1 MFVYGR
7 NIALSFVFANEND
20 EYLHKKGFLVVFLSF
35 IYLIF
40 RKT

>member
-7 NIALSFVFANEND
+7 NIALSFEFTNEND
-20 EYLHKKGFLVVFLSF
+20 EYLRKKVFLVVFLSF